1 MPGGG
6 PGKPVPM
13 VKSVAA
19 GTAPRLLETS
29 DLGPWRPAW
38 DALVLAAPLPT
49 PFLRSWWLGAQ
60 RAVHDG
66 SALFV
71 LVVQGEQL
79 LGGQALQVDRV
90 LGAQRIQALGQG
102 PLAPDHLDLV
112 AAPGHEDRVVD
123 LLSGWWRAR
132 RRTLVDLDGL
142 VEDSRLAA
150 AIGSAS
156 VPREAAPYLRTVDLG
171 GDYVSTRSSN
181 LRRAVRRARRDF
193 ERDGMALTRA
203 DLGEPADVDR
213 ALAGFVALHS
223 PRPDRA
229 PLLGEMPVLSRAVH
243 AGVQAGEARVHVL
256 GRPGEQPVAVSL
268 AWWCAGRLSTY
279 QVARSLEREHAH
291 AGTLMMVDM
300 IEQGVADGATEADL
314 LRGDAAYK
322 LRLADEQRDLV
333 LVRTG
338 VGVLPRA
345 VLGAHAARQRVRAG
359 RQAFTRSSP
368 SESSPED

>member
-1 MPGGG
+1 
-6 PGKPVPM
+6 M
-13 VKSVAA
+13 VKSLAA
-19 GTAPRLLETS
+19 GSTPRLLEVS
-29 DLGPWRPAW
+29 DLGSWRAAW
-38 DALVLAAPLPT
+38 DALVLTAPLPT
-49 PFLRSWWLGAQ
+49 PFLRSWWLDAQ
-60 RAVHDG
+60 RAVRDG

-102 PLAPDHLDLV
+102 PLAPDHLDLLT
-112 AAPGHEDRVVD
+112 APGHEDLVVD
-123 LLSGWWRAR
+123 LLSGWWGAR
-132 RRTLVDLDGL
+132 RRTLVDFDGL
-142 VEDSRLAA
+142 VEGGRLAA
-150 AIGSAS
+150 AIGTAP

-171 GDYVSTRSSN
+171 GYVSTRSAN

-193 ERDGMALTRA
+193 ERDGMVLSRA
-203 DLGEPADVDR
+203 DLGEPDDVDR

-243 AGVQAGEARVHVL
+243 AGVAAGEARVHVL
-256 GRPGEQPVAVSL
+256 GRPGEQPVAVAL
-268 AWWCAGRLSTY
+268 AWWCGRRLSTY

-322 LRLADEQRDLV
+322 LRLADERRHLL

-338 VGVLPRA
+338 IGVLPRA
-345 VLGAHAARQRVRAG
+345 VLGAHAARQRLRAG
-359 RQAFTRSSP
+359 RRAFTRSSP
-368 SESSPED
+368 SDSSPED